1 MSKLVKRFKSQVS
14 WSCAVNVLQ
23 GENGMY
29 ATINKSRKNKETD
42 KWEETP
48 FYSPQDLAAIGSAI
62 QQALAFIDANTLPK
76 EKNSEFIPAKEYVAP
91 RQAPLPPSLAD
102 EEIPF

>member
-14 WSCAVNVLQ
+14 YTCSVNVLQ
-23 GENGMY
+23 GEHGMY
-29 ATINKSRKNKETD
+29 STISKSRKSKETD

-48 FYSPQDLAAIGSAI
+48 FYSPQDLAAIGSGI
-62 QQALAFIDANTLPK
+62 QQALAFIDANTLPREKGAAAPVK
-76 EKNSEFIPAKEYVAP
+76 ES
-91 RQAPLPPSLAD
+91 PLPQSLQD

>member
-14 WSCAVNVLQ
+14 FTCSVNVLQ
-23 GENGMY
+23 GEHGMY
-29 ATINKSRKNKETD
+29 STISKSRKNKETD

-62 QQALAFIDANTLPK
+62 GQALAFIDANTLPR
-76 EKNSEFIPAKEYVAP
+76 EKSEFVPAKEYVAP
-91 RQAPLPPSLAD
+91 KQEPAIPFVD
-102 EEIPF
+102 DEIPF